1 MRVAWQF
8 TAWNAFTKKARPVLS
23 AIVRMATEEGH
34 GLSWSTDR
42 FANQG
47 CARFLPTQSYRCLR
61 DGFGFLHPLAV
72 NYQATIT
79 WSLLDKSFPE
89 TCLQDRLRLKGEK
102 LCSCS
107 SSKAAIP
114 PELIANLVHRAGS
127 FPVPTAAGAF

>member
-1 MRVAWQF
+1 MMVAWQF
-8 TAWNAFTKKARPVLS
+8 TAWDAFTKKARPV
-23 AIVRMATEEGH
+23 GH

-47 CARFLPTQSYRCLR
+47 CARFLPTQSYRSLR

-72 NYQATIT
+72 NCQASVT

-89 TCLQDRLRLKGEK
+89 TCLQNRLRIKGEK
-102 LCSCS
+102 SCLCS

-114 PELIANLVHRAGS
+114 PGELIANPSAEAARSRSHCRWSILGVLFVHY
-127 FPVPTAAGAF
+127 VV